1 MPNARVIPIVNL
13 EPDQKLS
20 ADQIV
25 LVANGDLTVLADDGE
40 KVGTV
45 LKRKDRSLLMA
56 AVALG
61 YLTYST
67 KQTHLVEVFGD
78 WCDAKE
84 IPCVS
89 FEIENDC
96 LDILNTNDPVET
108 DDPFVTMHFD
118 VTTAGRPFTKAGL
131 LAVTDCLLGDLW
143 DLALSPWKISAGVI
157 PFSDARQILAE
168 VYKVW
173 DTTSEPKAESG
184 SSTGGGLGSF
194 GFYTVQ

>member
-96 LDILNTNDPVET
+96 VDITSTNDPVET

-118 VTTAGRPFTKAGL
+118 GTAAGRPFTKGGL
-131 LAVTDCLLGDLW
+131 VAVAELLLGDLW
-143 DLALSPWKISAGVI
+143 DLALSPWKISAGVL

-173 DTTSEPKAESG
+173 DTTSEPKAGSG
-184 SSTGGGLGSF
+184 SSTGEGLGSSAS
-194 GFYTVQ
+194 YTVQ

>member
-25 LVANGDLTVLADDGE
+25 LVPNGELKVLADDGE
-40 KVGTV
+40 KVGIV
-45 LKRKDRSLLMA
+45 LQRKDRALLMA
-56 AVALG
+56 AIALE
-61 YLTYST
+61 YLKYSG
-67 KQTHLVEVFGD
+67 KQSRLSEVFCH

-96 LDILNTNDPVET
+96 LAIISTNDSVET
-108 DDPFVTMHFD
+108 DDSFVTMHFD
-118 VTTAGRPFTKAGL
+118 VVTAGPFYKVWL
-131 LAVTDCLLGDLW
+131 VTVADVLLGKLW
-143 DLALSPWKISAGVI
+143 DLALSPWKVSAGVL
-157 PFSDARQILAE
+157 PFSDARETMAL

-184 SSTGGGLGSF
+184 SSTGAGLRSF
-194 GFYTVQ
+194 ASYTVQ